1 MPQAKEDASFYQLV
15 YQLAGPQTQNGD
27 ERRERRRHRFP
38 RAQMVAPYIEGR
50 TPVSG
55 DFAAV
60 RFRDISEQG
69 FSYVSSQPP
78 DYDAVLVVLG
88 DPPAATYV
96 TAVVCHCTSA
106 GTQAKPRYVVGC
118 RFTGRIELD
127 VSPPPAPNAKS
138 APPG

>member
-1 MPQAKEDASFYQLV
+1 LRGEEKMPQEEEDASFYQLA
-15 YQLAGPQTQNGD
+15 YQAAGKQTESAD
-27 ERRERRRHRFP
+27 ERRERTRRGFP
-38 RAQMVAPYIEGR
+38 RTQMVAPYVEGR

-69 FSYVSSQPP
+69 FSYVSSKPP
-78 DYDAVLVVLG
+78 EYDAVVVVLG
-88 DPPAATYV
+88 EPPAATYL

-106 GTQAKPRYVVGC
+106 GTQAKPRYIVGC

-127 VSPPPAPNAKS
+127 VNPQRRPSI
-138 APPG
+138 